1 MLKIVCFFST
11 LCKLARA
18 EYDAKG
24 TEHYEEAARAHEAYK
39 QLCLECDE
47 MVIPQ
52 IRSRQTTN
60 V

>member
-11 LCKLARA
+11 LARA

-24 TEHYEEAARAHEAYK
+24 TEHYEKAKRAHK

-47 MVIPQ
+47 MMIPNEKRQ
-52 IRSRQTTN
+52 RSHLTMG